1 LAPVAVSSGEP
12 AGIGPDICLALAASE
27 LAPRVVV
34 LGDRNMLE
42 ARARQLGIRVKLREY
57 GSPAEAG
64 SLACLHFPLGYS
76 CRAGSLDP
84 RGARYVLALLD
95 RAVAG
100 CMAGEFAALVT
111 APVHKGAINDGG
123 IPFIGHTEYL
133 ADRIGIASVVMMLA
147 GGDLRVALATTHL
160 ALSDVPR
167 ALTRESLETT
177 IRILDSDLARRF
189 GIPHPR
195 IMVAALNPHA
205 GEGGYFGR
213 EEIDVIGPVLERLRA
228 EGMRLEGPL
237 PADTL
242 FVPERLAECD
252 CVLAMYHD
260 QGLPVLKY
268 ASFGRGVNITLG
280 LPIIR
285 TSVDHGTAIN
295 LAGTGRAQAQSLM
308 EAVEVALGMA
318 RVEARRAG

>member
-1 LAPVAVSSGEP
+1 VSSGEP

-64 SLACLHFPLGYS
+64 SLECLHFPLGYS
-76 CRAGSLDP
+76 CRPGSLDP
-84 RGARYVLALLD
+84 RGAPYVLALLD

-100 CMAGEFAALVT
+100 CMTGEFAALVT

-133 ADRIGIASVVMMLA
+133 AERTGTARVVMMLV

-177 IRILDSDLARRF
+177 IRILDADLAKRF
-189 GIPHPR
+189 GISRPR

-242 FVPERLAECD
+242 FVPERLAESD
-252 CVLAMYHD
+252 CALAMYHD

-285 TSVDHGTAIN
+285 TSVDHGTAID

-318 RVEARRAG
+318 GVEARQTG